1 MTNKKYTLTKNTKT
15 WLGTTLYQIKALKD
29 FGSVSEGELGGYIE
43 KKENL
48 SAYGNAWVFGDA
60 RVFGDASVS
69 GDASIYGN
77 AWVYGDAS
85 ISGDAW
91 VYDDARVSKSKHS
104 EKVVVLHLS
113 KDNLTIDGEYVHIGC
128 KCYAIKQWLKV
139 YKKVGTAEGY
149 SEQQIKEYG
158 AALKMISEVYSPI
171 KCEVC
176 GTYLTP
182 AQAIYGADDSFDVCC
197 QSCYNVVT
205 HRED

>member
-1 MTNKKYTLTKNTKT
+1 MINKKYKMIAED
-15 WLGTTLYQIKALKD
+15 GMFRIEALIS
-29 FGSVSEGELGGYIE
+29 FGAVSRGEIGGLISSE
-43 KKENL
+43 KNL
-48 SAYGNAWVFGDA
+48 SIYGNAWVSGDA
-60 RVFGDASVS
+60 SVSGNASVS

-158 AALKMISEVYSPI
+158 AALKMISEVYF
-171 KCEVC
+171 K
-176 GTYLTP
+176 
-182 AQAIYGADDSFDVCC
+182 
-197 QSCYNVVT
+197 
-205 HRED
+205 